1 MHYLL
6 YIGVNFKAVRVA
18 LLVIPD
24 APKFQ
29 NSNKVVSEDFTYL
42 LFTGFSFKSFQE
54 FGDKLLNLFAIKAVN
69 LFHCPRVIDHCQK
82 INHLL
87 FFMEQTFIIRNS
99 LQRTFNNSCKASERC
114 LYKLLILYE
123 FSLKST
129 FYDMQVCRLFTVSA
143 DVIKHHLYFSATLSL
158 LFLVRNHRG

>member
-42 LFTGFSFKSFQE
+42 LFTGFSFKSF
-54 FGDKLLNLFAIKAVN
+54 
-69 LFHCPRVIDHCQK
+69 
-82 INHLL
+82 
-87 FFMEQTFIIRNS
+87 
-99 LQRTFNNSCKASERC
+99 
-114 LYKLLILYE
+114 
-123 FSLKST
+123 
-129 FYDMQVCRLFTVSA
+129 
-143 DVIKHHLYFSATLSL
+143 
-158 LFLVRNHRG
+158 